1 MTMKLQKKI
10 ELFSKEYNLEGSID
24 IRFLDLTSEVGE
36 LSKEII
42 KGSNYG
48 SKKFKKTENL
58 ESEIGDVFFSLI
70 MLSNKLNVDLEEALN
85 ISLKKYK
92 DRFSKKKS
100 ISS

>member
-10 ELFSKEYNLEGSID
+10 ELFSKKYNLEGSID

-48 SKKFKKTENL
+48 SKKFEKTENL

-70 MLSNKLNVDLEEALN
+70 MLSNKLNIDLEEALN
-85 ISLKKYK
+85 TSLKKYK